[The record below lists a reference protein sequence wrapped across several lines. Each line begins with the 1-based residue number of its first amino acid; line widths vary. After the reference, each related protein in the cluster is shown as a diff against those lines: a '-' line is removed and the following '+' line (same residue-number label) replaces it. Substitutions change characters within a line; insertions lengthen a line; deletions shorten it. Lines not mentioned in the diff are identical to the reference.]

1 MSLLILYHERGHP
14 SRIIRRMRK
23 RAAMP
28 FKIFL
33 VMRRCS
39 ERVGPVVILV
49 VADLAALAKHICEVV
64 PLFTLGD
71 HVTTEG
77 RILHCSDFPVVTEL
91 LKNLCFGVMAHVVC
105 VTVYIIGTGSTGMRP
120 RLCHYVNCHKQASSK
135 RSRAI
140 HSQCSR
146 KASSDMMDA
155 MPDFCMF
162 AISSSKKDNSM
173 SS

>member
-77 RILHCSDFPVVTEL
+77 RILHCSDFPVVTE
-91 LKNLCFGVMAHVVC
+91 
-105 VTVYIIGTGSTGMRP
+105 
-120 RLCHYVNCHKQASSK
+120 
-135 RSRAI
+135 
-140 HSQCSR
+140 
-146 KASSDMMDA
+146 
-155 MPDFCMF
+155 
-162 AISSSKKDNSM
+162 
-173 SS
+173 